1 MSYGRK
7 ALIRAVAPTAVLALA
22 LTGCGSDGSSDS
34 EASEK
39 GDKKSSSDKTEQGG
53 QEKKTQTPA
62 GPLSLG
68 QTAPG
73 QHEYDMSD
81 GKAELEITAKSVKAG
96 KNADLLA
103 AGLKGEDV
111 KGMHPVFVTFEYTV
125 KEGSKLDDPGFNRK
139 ARVLGEDKKPGKSLI
154 AIGADPIPGGCPDV
168 DEIKWKAGD
177 TKTMCST
184 FLLPEGTAAEQVA
197 WAGDLRNPLMWNVK

>member
-22 LTGCGSDGSSDS
+22 LTGCGSDDKSESESD
-34 EASEK
+34 
-39 GDKKSSSDKTEQGG
+39 GKKSSSEKTEQGSK
-53 QEKKTQTPA
+53 QEEKKEEAPS

-81 GKAELEITAKSVKAG
+81 GKAQLEITAESVKTG

-111 KGMHPVFVTFEYTV
+111 KGMQPVFVTFKYTV
-125 KEGSKLDDPGFNRK
+125 KEGAKLDDPGFNRK
-139 ARVLGEDKKPGKSLI
+139 VRVLGEDKKPGKSLI

-168 DEIKWKAGD
+168 DEIKWKTGD